1 MTTVSDER
9 RVVPRLLPPSALAT
23 LDDHDRHYGPMP
35 APSGALIDE
44 IGRSGLRGR
53 GGAGFPTATKL
64 TAVAAGRR
72 PVVVVNA
79 TEGEPA
85 SRKDEVLLTVAPHLV
100 LDGAALAA
108 AAVGA
113 DQVHVCIDR
122 TASRA
127 GAAVSRAVEERTARR
142 RDRVTLAVHAAPDRY
157 VAGEET
163 ALVQW
168 LNGRDA
174 RPTFV
179 PPRPFE
185 RGVGGRP
192 TLVQNAETLAHVALI
207 ARNGA
212 AWFRTTGTERDPG
225 TALLTVSGIRTPTVY
240 EVPIGSTLRDI
251 LEHAGASIDAVG
263 PVLVGGYFGTWL
275 APAAAART
283 AFERSSLAAVGASPG
298 CGVIAA
304 LPRDACGLLELAR
317 VTRWLAG
324 ENAGQCGPCVNG
336 LPAIAGAVEA
346 LYHGRERN
354 SALHKLQRWLGMV
367 EGRGACKHPDGVVRF
382 VRSGLRAFADDIER
396 HHRHGP
402 CRNPAPILPVPATG
416 SWR

>member
-1 MTTVSDER
+1 LE
-9 RVVPRLLPPSALAT
+9 AH
-23 LDDHDRHYGPMP
+23 DHHYGP
-35 APSGALIDE
+35 APVGSRSLIE
-44 IGRSGLRGR
+44 EVARSGLRGR

-64 TAVAAGRR
+64 AAVASRRR
-72 PVVVVNA
+72 PIVVVNA

-85 SRKDEVLLTVAPHLV
+85 SHKDKVLLTVTPHLV
-100 LDGAALAA
+100 MDGAVLAA

-113 DQVHVCIDR
+113 DEVRICIDR
-122 TASRA
+122 SANHAGDAVGRAIDERASC
-127 GAAVSRAVEERTARR
+127 R
-142 RDRVTLAVHAAPDRY
+142 RDRVAISLHAAPDRY

-174 RPTFV
+174 RPAFV

-185 RGVGGRP
+185 RGVEGRP

-212 AWFRTTGTERDPG
+212 DWFRTAGTARDPG
-225 TALLTVSGIRTPTVY
+225 TALLTVGGVTSPRVY
-240 EVPIGSTLRDI
+240 EVPIGISLQRI
-251 LEHAGASIDAVG
+251 LEHAGAPIEAVG

-275 APAAAART
+275 APTALART

-298 CGVIAA
+298 CGVVAA
-304 LPRDACGLLELAR
+304 LPRTSCGLSELAR
-317 VTRWLAG
+317 VTRWLAR
-324 ENAGQCGPCVNG
+324 ENAGQCGPCFNG
-336 LPAIAGAVEA
+336 LPAIATAVETLYRGRQPNGA
-346 LYHGRERN
+346 LR
-354 SALHKLQRWLGMV
+354 KLQRWLDMV

-382 VRSGLRAFADDIER
+382 VRSGLRVLADDIE
-396 HHRHGP
+396 HHRTHGP
-402 CRNPAPILPVPATG
+402 CTASSPILPVPATG